1 MDPYKST
8 DRIRLFRA
16 MSSARKDL
24 EPFRQSRLEMVKQ
37 YVGKKYGSE
46 KGNSRYDQI
55 VNLMYQAIDIYTMTL
70 TANRPR
76 VMVTAKNPSLKS
88 FASRFELAINNYS
101 ATMGIEEVLEGCVLD
116 ACFSIGIAKVYL
128 ADSHVVQLDEAT
140 TIDPGKPWVKRV
152 SLDDFCYDTKVKFW
166 DEVRFACD
174 SYRVPLSKIQDD
186 SLYDQSVVKD
196 LRSDSRHAYTGDGE
210 MAVSTISTGHE
221 GVDDDEITPMIN
233 LVDVYLPRENQ
244 VATWALDI
252 QGDRWEGR
260 DTDPLVVQD
269 WDGPENP
276 SPLVL
281 GPYHILGFGDVPDN
295 TMPVSPALN
304 LAGLSDL
311 VNTLFRKLERQARRQ
326 KKYHIFRGAGEKDAE
341 RQKKVSDG
349 EFVRV
354 EDPSSQQE
362 VNVGG
367 VDQGNLAFVEV
378 AIDKLDRIGGNLQAM
393 GGLGTSADTVG
404 QEKIVTG
411 QSSKREAKMQFR
423 VVRFSKG
430 ILVDIGH
437 LMYYDPVLEVPGE
450 YVVPGSNITVEANWT
465 PEMREGEYIHYNLD
479 VEPYSMAYRAPGQR
493 AQELMA
499 YMQNIVIPMMPSF
512 EAQGGMTD
520 LSAFNEL
527 MADLMNEP
535 ALLDI
540 LKFNGM
546 PPDAPPVNG
555 KAPPKAAHTMRENVR
570 HSVAHGMT
578 DQGQARQRI
587 QQFMNQAQAADASS
601 TGAV

>member
-1 MDPYKST
+1 MDPYNSV
-8 DRIRLFRA
+8 DRQRLFRA

-46 KGNSRYDQI
+46 KSNSRYDQI

-76 VMVTAKNPSLKS
+76 VMVTAYNPGLKA

-101 ATMGIEEVLEGCVLD
+101 KTMGIEETLEGCVLD

-128 ADSHVVQLDEAT
+128 ADSHMVQLDEST
-140 TIDPGKPWVKRV
+140 VVDPGKPWVKRI

-166 DEVRFACD
+166 DEVRFVCD
-174 SYRVPLSKIQDD
+174 SYRVPYEKLKND
-186 SLYDQSVVKD
+186 SLYNQDVVKKLAPD
-196 LRSDSRHAYTGDGE
+196 NRHAYTGSGE
-210 MAVSTISTGHE
+210 QAVATISTGHE

-233 LVDVYLPRENQ
+233 LVDVYLPGENK
-244 VATWALDI
+244 VVTWALDI

-260 DTDPLVVQD
+260 DTDPLVVQE
-269 WDGPENP
+269 WDGPDNP
-276 SPLVL
+276 SPLVI
-281 GPYHILGFGDVPDN
+281 GPYHILGFGDAPDN

-304 LAGLSDL
+304 LSGLSDL

-326 KKYHIFRGAGEKDAE
+326 KKYHIFQGSAGKDAE

-354 EDPSSQQE
+354 ENPNAQQE

-367 VDQGNLAFVEV
+367 VDQGNLAFVDV
-378 AIDKLDRIGGNLQAM
+378 GISHFDRIGGNLQAM

-404 QEKIVTG
+404 QEKIVSG
-411 QSSKREAKMQFR
+411 QSSKREAKMQYR

-437 LMYYDPVLEVPGE
+437 LMFYDPVLTVPGE
-450 YVVPGSNITVEANWT
+450 YSIPGSDITVDASWT

-479 VEPYSMAYRAPGQR
+479 VEPFSMAYRAPGQR

-499 YMQNIVIPMMPSF
+499 YMQNIVIPLMPTF
-512 EAQGGMTD
+512 QEQGGIAD

-535 ALLDI
+535 ALLEI
-540 LKFNGM
+540 LKFSGL
-546 PPDAPPVNG
+546 PPDVRPEMGEP
-555 KAPPKAAHTMRENVR
+555 PPKAAHTVRENVR
-570 HSVAHGMT
+570 HNVAHGMSE
-578 DQGQARQRI
+578 QGQAQQRI
-587 QQFMNQAQAADASS
+587 QQFMNQGAANQPSQAGVA
-601 TGAV
+601 